1 MSENNPK
8 PKIIGFLCNWCA
20 YAGADLAGVS
30 RLQYPPDLRVIRVMC
45 SGRIDPVFIFRA
57 FKLKADGVLVLGCHP
72 GDCHYQSGN
81 YYAARKAK
89 FIAKVLQMCG
99 IESERFMLDWVSAAE
114 GPRFAEV
121 VSDFTQR
128 ISGLPP
134 ISKIDDLEK
143 KAELAMKVAE
153 TERLRWLT
161 GKEYEI
167 TTKGNVYNE
176 LIEQER
182 FDEMMD
188 KNIEESFL
196 MHQISSIV
204 SNNPLKPGEVADS
217 LNISANKAFKLLLKM
232 EDSGLVAQHD
242 MKDRYPRFVRV

>member
-1 MSENNPK
+1 MNLNPK

-57 FKLKADGVLVLGCHP
+57 FKVKADGVLVLGCHP

-81 YYAARKAK
+81 YYAGRKAK
-89 FIAKVLQMCG
+89 FITKVLKICG

-114 GPRFAEV
+114 GARFAEV

-128 ISGLPP
+128 IRELPP
-134 ISKIDDLEK
+134 ISEIEGLEK
-143 KAELAMKVAE
+143 KADLAMKVAE

-161 GKEYEI
+161 GKEWEI
-167 TTKGNVYNE
+167 TTQGNVYNE
-176 LIEQER
+176 RIDQGQ
-182 FDEMMD
+182 FDEIMD
-188 KNIEESFL
+188 RNIEESFL
-196 MHQISSIV
+196 MHQISSLV
-204 SNNPLKPGEVADS
+204 SNNPLKPGEVADN
-217 LNISANKAFKLLLKM
+217 LNISSNKAFKLLLKM
-232 EDSGLVAQHD
+232 EDSGLVAQYD
-242 MKDRYPRFVRV
+242 MQDRYPRFVQV

>member
-1 MSENNPK
+1 MSKNPK

-30 RLQYPPDLRVIRVMC
+30 RLQYPPDLRIIRVMC

-89 FIAKVLQMCG
+89 FITKVLQMCG

-121 VSDFTQR
+121 VSDFTRR
-128 ISGLPP
+128 IQNLPP
-134 ISKIDDLEK
+134 INETDELEK
-143 KAELAMKVAE
+143 KAELSLKVAE
-153 TERLRWLT
+153 TERLRWLI
-161 GKEYEI
+161 GKEADL
-167 TTKGNVYNE
+167 TTQGNVYNE
-176 LIEQER
+176 LIDQKQ
-182 FDEMMD
+182 FDKIMD
-188 KNIEESFL
+188 KNIRESFL
-196 MHQISSIV
+196 MHQIRSLIV
-204 SNNPLKPGEVADS
+204 DNPLKPSEIAEG
-217 LNISANKAFKLLLKM
+217 LNISAKEAFRLLLKM

-242 MKDRYPRFVRV
+242 MQDRYPRFVQG